1 MSICIYII
9 IYSTKNQVTMEM
21 MGCMR
26 EHEYY
31 DIMTAGTEGR
41 YESAKEAIKA
51 AEEIESNPLPPPTL

>member
-1 MSICIYII
+1 
-9 IYSTKNQVTMEM
+9 MEM